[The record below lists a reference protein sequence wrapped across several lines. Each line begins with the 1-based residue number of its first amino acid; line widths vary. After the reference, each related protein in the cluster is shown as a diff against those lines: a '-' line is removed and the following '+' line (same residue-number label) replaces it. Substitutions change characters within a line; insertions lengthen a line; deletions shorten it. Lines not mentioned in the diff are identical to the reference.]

1 MKVRFNRWYNAVLTA
16 LLSMLG
22 FEACESVDEYGAPPV
37 EYGTPY
43 ARYEVKGQVADEAGN
58 PIQGIQISAASGVFD
73 SQLYQSVTSDATGHY
88 TLSER
93 QLFIGDDDRIEFKD
107 VDGEAH
113 GGLFQDTT
121 LNMRD
126 MPMEKTAN
134 GDNHWNSGTFKV
146 NGNVKLKKK

>member
-1 MKVRFNRWYNAVLTA
+1 MRVRFNRWYNAVLSV
-16 LLSMLG
+16 LLGLLG
-22 FEACESVDEYGAPPV
+22 FEACDPVDEYGASPV
-37 EYGTPY
+37 EYGTPF
-43 ARYEVKGQVADEAGN
+43 AHYEVKGQVTDEAGN
-58 PIQGIQISAASGVFD
+58 PIQGIQISAISGVFD
-73 SQLYQSVTSDATGHY
+73 SQLYQTVTSDETGHY

-93 QLFIGDDDRIEFKD
+93 QLFVGDDDRIEFKD
-107 VDGEAH
+107 IDGEAN

-134 GDNHWNSGTFKV
+134 GDNHWNSGTYKV